1 MQDRRAVFAFVAGT
15 VLAGQASAKPRP
27 EIDDAEAPGV
37 CPRCGRL
44 HGKADA
50 QAGAKKQP

>member
-27 EIDDAEAPGV
+27 EIDDSEAPGV

>member
-15 VLAGQASAKPRP
+15 LLTGKASAKPRP
-27 EIDDAEAPGV
+27 EADDAEAPGV
-37 CPRCGRL
+37 CPRCGRV

-50 QAGAKKQP
+50 QVGAK